1 MCVCSPVHCRLHCV
15 SMEETIREWLQEA
28 ERGRERQREAE
39 RGREEERGKEKKR
52 EGEREMRKFY
62 IGKLS
67 MCIHTY
73 TIESSH
79 THTLTEMG

>member
-1 MCVCSPVHCRLHCV
+1 MCVHLSTVGFIVLVWRRPSVNGCR
-15 SMEETIREWLQEA
+15 
-28 ERGRERQREAE
+28 RQREAE